1 MTGAPSRHK
10 RSAAKERR
18 SIINA
23 SSVRYPRSAVPQP
36 EVTIVIPS
44 VNGVSDLSGCLTSL
58 SLAASTARMEVIVA
72 DRCGGALP
80 DFVRRNFPWVRI
92 LSAPP
97 DTPIPDLRAAAIDAA
112 TSESIA
118 VIEDHVQVPPTWARA
133 MLDAQARNG
142 PVVGGV
148 VVNAATST
156 VVDRAAFLCEYSH
169 LLPPL
174 PAGPTA
180 TLAGNNVIYD
190 RSLLRSHRHLL
201 GHGLWEDH
209 LHDGLRRSGIVLFCC
224 PDIQV
229 AHKQHVRFFEY
240 LSQRYLYARSYAG
253 ARVAAK
259 SVIARFAYGAA
270 AVGLPPVLLTRIVL
284 RIWRRPAY
292 RAEVWTCW
300 PLFVPFVTA
309 WALGEVV
316 GAWFGSGR
324 SLSRVR

>member
-1 MTGAPSRHK
+1 M
-10 RSAAKERR
+10 
-18 SIINA
+18 
-23 SSVRYPRSAVPQP
+23 SAVHRP
-36 EVTIVIPS
+36 EMTIVIPS

-58 SLAASTARMEVIVA
+58 SLAASTVRMEVIVA

-80 DFVRRNFPWVRI
+80 DFVRRTFPWVRL

-118 VIEDHVQVPPTWARA
+118 IIEDHVQVPPTWARA

-142 PVVGGV
+142 PVVGGL
-148 VVNAATST
+148 VVNASTST

-180 TLAGNNVIYD
+180 TLAGNNVIYA
-190 RSLLRSHRHLL
+190 RSLLLSHRHLL

-229 AHKQHVRFFEY
+229 SHKQHFRFFEY

-259 SVIARFAYGAA
+259 SAIARFVYGAA
-270 AVGLPPVLLTRIVL
+270 AVGLPPVLLTRIVS
-284 RIWRRPAY
+284 RIWKRPAY
-292 RAEVWTCW
+292 RAEVWTCL
-300 PLFVPFVTA
+300 PLFIPFVGA
-309 WALGEVV
+309 WALGEIV